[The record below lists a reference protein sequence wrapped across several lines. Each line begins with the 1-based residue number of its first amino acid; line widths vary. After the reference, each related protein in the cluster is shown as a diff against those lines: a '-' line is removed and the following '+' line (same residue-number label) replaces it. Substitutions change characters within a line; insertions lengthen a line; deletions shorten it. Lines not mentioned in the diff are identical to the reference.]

1 MLSDLTF
8 TSDIEKSSLEIS
20 LYKEDD
26 SQDTVDMS
34 NTITYNEKKYK
45 YLFELKKTVT
55 NASYLSNF
63 ITPELSAGRY
73 LLAWKV
79 NQCTEDCL
87 LLSTDNATRR
97 VAAEA
102 FPKNGQ
108 VVFEVSNSDKENVL
122 DYKYLIIIVVP
133 PILVLFWF
141 LKKKVTPQLGGVTY
155 K

>member
-45 YLFELKKTVT
+45 YLYELKKTVT

-73 LLAWKV
+73 ILAWKV
-79 NQCTEDCL
+79 NQCTGDCL
-87 LLSTDNATRR
+87 FLSTDNATR
-97 VAAEA
+97 VAAAESY
-102 FPKNGQ
+102 PKNGQ
-108 VVFEVSNSDKENVL
+108 VAFEVSNSDKENVL

-141 LKKKVTPQLGGVTY
+141 LKKK
-155 K
+155 